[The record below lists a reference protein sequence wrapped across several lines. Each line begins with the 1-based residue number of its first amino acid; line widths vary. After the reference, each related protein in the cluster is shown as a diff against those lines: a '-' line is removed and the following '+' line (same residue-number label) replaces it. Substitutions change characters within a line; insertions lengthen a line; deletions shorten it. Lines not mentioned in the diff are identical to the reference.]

1 MSQFASQFEQ
11 VALTYVTRRWLAFG
25 LVAPFVGV
33 ALFMMLATL
42 ENSSKLAGFAAR
54 SLAVPLFVVI
64 PLLVLH
70 AKIQFAHSRA
80 KLVPNFA
87 AAHLAI
93 VALVAFC
100 SLVVYPV
107 AIAFATGLDPLGAMA
122 YALAISLPAMWGCQ
136 FNRGSLFVVSF
147 LLMLSVM
154 GEWTLNWWL
163 MPEPADRLWH
173 LLIVAVGWI
182 GIATW
187 LRRLD
192 QLGEESDD
200 YEVPPILKS
209 ERPSRAEHVA
219 TSNFAAKQFS
229 RNRLLSGT
237 SDWWLA
243 HIRPGP
249 VHPDWRSGRRNGRR
263 LLAYGLSG
271 QPAWMS
277 ALFLGIVMLLVALV
291 MSQLTF
297 LGGPSTRRAVVPLM
311 YGLLLVPGLAPLTQ
325 LVQHRP
331 RLPGMLLFP
340 MTRTDLIDGLLVTIA
355 RGVVLNWL
363 ALVLVFALIFTAF
376 PEEQI
381 APSTAAVF
389 LLLSAALTV
398 VSFGLGVQFATWEG
412 AIKRTLAFAAC
423 LGVLFAMFMAWWQ
436 ERQLIGDVPFVLL
449 AIFLAAIGAWIIA
462 RARTKWLHLE
472 LG

>member
-1 MSQFASQFEQ
+1 MGQFASQLEQ
-11 VALTYVTRRWLAFG
+11 VALTYLTRRWLAFG
-25 LVAPFVGV
+25 LAAPFVGV
-33 ALFMMLATL
+33 TLFMMLATL
-42 ENSSKLAGFAAR
+42 ENSSKLAASAAR

-80 KLVPNFA
+80 KLFPNFA
-87 AAHLAI
+87 AAHLVIA
-93 VALVAFC
+93 ALVAFC
-100 SLVVYPV
+100 SLVIYPV

-136 FNRGSLFVVSF
+136 LNRGSLFLMSS

-154 GEWTLNWWL
+154 GEWTLNWWF
-163 MPEPADRLWH
+163 MPEPADRLSH

-182 GIATW
+182 GIAAW

-209 ERPSRAEHVA
+209 ECPSRAENVA

-243 HIRPGP
+243 QI
-249 VHPDWRSGRRNGRR
+249 HPDRLHLERRSGRRNSRR

-271 QPAWMS
+271 LPAWMS
-277 ALFLGIVMLLVALV
+277 ALFMGIVMLLVALV

-297 LGGPSTRRAVVPLM
+297 LGGPSTRRAIAPVL
-311 YGLLLVPGLAPLTQ
+311 YGMLFVPGLAPLTQ
-325 LVQHRP
+325 LVQHRS

-355 RGVVLNWL
+355 RGVVLNWM
-363 ALVLVFALIFTAF
+363 ALVSVFVFIFTTF

-381 APSTAAVF
+381 SPSTAAVL
-389 LLLSAALTV
+389 LLLSAALTI

-412 AIKRTLAFAAC
+412 AIKRTLAFAGC
-423 LGVLFAMFMAWWQ
+423 FGVLFALFMSWWQ
-436 ERQLIGDVPFVLL
+436 ERQRIGDLPFVLL
-449 AIFLAAIGAWIIA
+449 SIFLAAIGAWIIA
-462 RARTKWLHLE
+462 RARQKWLDLE